1 MIANIF
7 YRSYANHL
15 PPNNIIASLHKK
27 KAHPEDVPASPLT
40 TASKPYTKPECAM
53 LQCMDT
59 PICKFAVY
67 FRQYLKS

>member
-27 KAHPEDVPASPLT
+27 KAHPEDVPDPTLT
-40 TASKPYTKPECAM
+40 TAYKNNTKSECAM
-53 LQCMDT
+53 LLHGHTDLQICCMFSSN
-59 PICKFAVY
+59 I
-67 FRQYLKS
+67 